1 MPIYTVTDPNTNKT
15 LRLEG
20 DSPPTE
26 EELEEIFAGYA
37 PKQPAGY
44 QAPTFAEIGSGLVE
58 DLSSAGRTLAS
69 GVSGAIED
77 YQQDKLQ
84 FSEYQSPAATA
95 ALLGVM
101 EGVAPAAGEAI
112 IGVGKAA
119 LSAATPDVIEEP
131 FVNNAVKAFSAAGDF
146 IMNNEWVG
154 PVLNMAKES
163 FADYNNWKNSSEENQ
178 RKARVLESTVDMAA
192 LVAPASK
199 TKALTDGW
207 EDSGRKMILAG
218 DKKKFTNKREGVQ
231 ALLEPRNIGKAE
243 GRVTEEGLLRT
254 KTYNPT
260 EYEQEA
266 IDVITGLPKINTSR
280 SATYNM
286 NIVEDEI
293 GLAAQRLEKRI
304 IGQGNPKVD
313 TQLIQQELEKDLIA
327 LVNSDT
333 FYGTKAV
340 ISNIQSMQR
349 LANKLILSSDGTAV
363 GLLNARKLLD
373 RELKANAPA
382 VYDADY
388 ENAKAAALR
397 VIRQKIN
404 TSVAE
409 AVPET
414 DVLRQ
419 LKRQNLMFNAL
430 DTLTDKSNAEDLT
443 MVARAITRLEKAT
456 GLNAPSS
463 AIGLAATAGLTTTA
477 LAYSGAL
484 PYIAG
489 GGGVVG
495 IMYVLRAAQRSGT
508 LKQALGATLTNL
520 NKAIKTADGALLKQL
535 KADRLAIIALMQDV
549 REEEEVK

>member
-218 DKKKFTNKREGVQ
+218 DKQKFTNKREGVQ
-231 ALLEPRNIGKAE
+231 ALLEPRNIGKGE

-489 GGGVVG
+489 GGAVVG
-495 IMYVLRAAQRSGT
+495 TMYALRAAQRSGT

>member
-58 DLSSAGRTLAS
+58 DLSGARETLTS

-77 YQQDKLQ
+77 YQQGGLQ
-84 FSEYQSPAATA
+84 FSKYQSPEATA
-95 ALLGVM
+95 AFLGVM

-146 IMNNEWVG
+146 IMNNDWVG

-231 ALLEPRNIGKAE
+231 SLLEPRNIGKAE
-243 GRVTEEGLLRT
+243 GRVTEEGPLRT

-266 IDVITGLPKINTSR
+266 IDVVTGLPKINTNR

-313 TQLIQQELEKDLIA
+313 TQLIQQELEKDLIG

-404 TSVAE
+404 ASVAE
-409 AVPET
+409 AVPQT

-463 AIGLAATAGLTTTA
+463 VGGLAVTAGLTTTA

-489 GGGVVG
+489 GGAVVG
-495 IMYVLRAAQRSGT
+495 TMYALRAAQRSGT
-508 LKQALGATLTNL
+508 LKQALGATLTGL
-520 NKAIKTADGALLKQL
+520 NQAIKTADGALLKQL

>member
-1 MPIYTVTDPNTNKT
+1 
-15 LRLEG
+15 
-20 DSPPTE
+20 
-26 EELEEIFAGYA
+26 
-37 PKQPAGY
+37 
-44 QAPTFAEIGSGLVE
+44 
-58 DLSSAGRTLAS
+58 
-69 GVSGAIED
+69 
-77 YQQDKLQ
+77 
-84 FSEYQSPAATA
+84 
-95 ALLGVM
+95 
-101 EGVAPAAGEAI
+101 
-112 IGVGKAA
+112 
-119 LSAATPDVIEEP
+119 
-131 FVNNAVKAFSAAGDF
+131 
-146 IMNNEWVG
+146 
-154 PVLNMAKES
+154 MAKES

-463 AIGLAATAGLTTTA
+463 VGGLAVTAGLTTTA

-489 GGGVVG
+489 GGAVVG
-495 IMYVLRAAQRSGT
+495 TMYALRAAQRSGT

-535 KADRLAIIALMQDV
+535 KADRLAIIAFMQDV

>member
-37 PKQPAGY
+37 PKQPTGY

-58 DLSSAGRTLAS
+58 DLSGARETLTS
-69 GVSGAIED
+69 GVSGAIKD
-77 YQQDKLQ
+77 YQQDRLQ
-84 FSEYQSPAATA
+84 FSEYQSPEATA
-95 ALLGVM
+95 AFLGVM

-119 LSAATPDVIEEP
+119 LQAATPAFIEEP
-131 FVNNAVKAFSAAGDF
+131 FVDNAVKAFSAAGDF
-146 IMNNEWVG
+146 IANNDWVG

-178 RKARVLESTVDMAA
+178 KKARVLESTVDMAA
-192 LVAPASK
+192 LLAPASK

-231 ALLEPRNIGKAE
+231 SLLEPRNIGKAE
-243 GRVTEEGLLRT
+243 GRVTEEGPLRT

-260 EYEQEA
+260 AYEQEA
-266 IDVITGLPKINTSR
+266 IDVVTGLPKIKTNR

-293 GLAAQRLEKRI
+293 GIAAKRLEKRI

-313 TQLIQQELEKDLIA
+313 TQLIQQELEKDLID

-404 TSVAE
+404 ASVAE
-409 AVPET
+409 AVPQT

-463 AIGLAATAGLTTTA
+463 VGGLAVTAGLTTTA

-489 GGGVVG
+489 GGAVVG
-495 IMYVLRAAQRSGT
+495 TMYALRAAQRSGT
-508 LKQALGATLTNL
+508 LKQALGATLTGL
-520 NKAIKTADGALLKQL
+520 NQAIKTADGALLKQL